1 MRPVVGASG
10 GGGASGSVGYATGG
24 GGGGGGGAILI
35 ASSGTITISGNPAIR
50 ANGGTGYG
58 ANWSSGAGGSG
69 SGGAIR
75 LIAPTIAGS
84 GTLSAQPGSANAY
97 GGGVGGNGRIRLEA
111 TTLSFTG
118 STTPLTVTSL
128 PQPVFPSTGQPALA
142 ITSIGGMSTPANPAG
157 SVLAAPDVQLPV
169 GTTNPIAVVLTASN
183 VPIGTTVQLTA
194 TPQSGNRTTAS
205 CALLDGSQ
213 TSSSCTASISIVLT
227 QTNILTASAVFPLVA
242 SAGEGPV
249 YAEGEEVKWVRVA
262 STLGGTSTVTYIT
275 VTGKEVPATALASR
289 TP

>member
-1 MRPVVGASG
+1 
-10 GGGASGSVGYATGG
+10 
-24 GGGGGGGAILI
+24 
-35 ASSGTITISGNPAIR
+35 
-50 ANGGTGYG
+50 
-58 ANWSSGAGGSG
+58 
-69 SGGAIR
+69 
-75 LIAPTIAGS
+75 LIAPTITGS
-84 GTLSAQPGSANAY
+84 GTLSAQPGSAISY
-97 GGGVGGNGRIRLEA
+97 GGGTGGNGRIRLEA

-142 ITSIGGMSTPANPAG
+142 VTSIGGMSAPANPVG
-157 SVLAAPDVQLPV
+157 SVLAAPDVLLPV

-213 TSSSCTASISIVLT
+213 ASSSCTASISIALT
-227 QTNILTASAVFPLVA
+227 QTNIPTASAVFPLVA

-249 YAEGEEVKWVRVA
+249 YAEGEKVKWVRVA
-262 STLGGTSTVTYIT
+262 SVLGGPSTVTYIT
-275 VTGKEVPATALASR
+275 ATGKEVPATALAGR
-289 TP
+289 AP

>member
-1 MRPVVGASG
+1 
-10 GGGASGSVGYATGG
+10 
-24 GGGGGGGAILI
+24 
-35 ASSGTITISGNPAIR
+35 
-50 ANGGTGYG
+50 
-58 ANWSSGAGGSG
+58 
-69 SGGAIR
+69 
-75 LIAPTIAGS
+75 LIAPTIAGR

-111 TTLSFTG
+111 TTFSFTG
-118 STTPLTVTSL
+118 STAPLTVTSL

-142 ITSIGGMSTPANPAG
+142 VTSIGGMSVPAYPMG

-169 GTTNPIAVVLTASN
+169 GTTNPIAVVVTASN

-194 TPQSGNRTTAS
+194 APQSGNRTTAS

-213 TSSSCTASISIVLT
+213 ASSSCTASISISLA

-242 SAGEGPV
+242 SAGEGPI

-262 STLGGTSTVTYIT
+262 GTLGGPSTVTYIT
-275 VTGKEVPATALASR
+275 ATGKEVPATALASWA
-289 TP
+289 P